1 MYSFVTGASGAPTI
15 VLRAALTMLVTEAPG
30 VQAESSNAAPAV
42 MNCRRS
48 GASLRGNIVMRAFL
62 TSLRGSLGHCAG
74 AVILCVALLAPFE
87 VAAQP
92 VNPQLD
98 LLQQLLQAGGQGG
111 AGAAITGQGA
121 GDAVDA
127 ARARGTEQPVV
138 RSTVGLSPT
147 QRVVATRFCED
158 RLDPR
163 DRDAL
168 TVLSNFSSVEQD
180 YCRRAGHLLLLYGYE
195 TFDGPRGGAALAK
208 GAVPETYRLG
218 IGDELVITFRG
229 QLATTNRS
237 IVDREGRVL
246 LPNLPPI
253 PAAGRTFGEFQRDLQ
268 SRVQSAF
275 IGTEAFISLGQVRSI
290 AVTVLGEV
298 VSPGIHQAT
307 GLSNVLDALAL
318 AGGIKKTGSLRK
330 VTVQRQEGGFTL
342 DVYDLLSGRA
352 GNRDLRLYDG
362 DRIIVDLL
370 GATIGVGGRVGRPA
384 IFELVPG
391 SESMPLRAALD
402 LAGGPLR
409 QGARVLLRTFDITGR
424 EVVQQVTD
432 LSIAVPRGALV
443 FVEYGEDIRVGTVT
457 LDGAVRVSGSR
468 VRASAPSIGALV
480 GGPDALLPS
489 AYLPFAVLETTE
501 PATLSRRYFAVNLM
515 NIMGGR
521 QDFTLSDGDRLFVLS
536 AEDVRFL
543 SSDRLQAALR
553 APDFQANQSGLTD
566 PLRRAAEAR
575 LTELEATIARLNAEL
590 NTANR
595 QIDILVAGA
604 PAEVAAPALAPTT
617 VAVNCT
623 SLDVLALLIQR
634 TQSSRFS
641 NVLQAVNQATSSD
654 PKARA
659 PDVAQARCPQVFDS
673 NPYLLPF
680 VLEHVVALNGELRVP
695 GAYPAVENTPV
706 GALVAVAGGVT
717 NEADL
722 TRVEFTRAPQAAA
735 NGTSVTQ
742 RALANLSGQQG
753 AAITVGPGDVV
764 RFNPVFTDRDAGP
777 VLLTG
782 EFVRPGYYDIKR
794 GERLS
799 EIVARAGGLTA
810 QAYPYGGV
818 FTRERVKKSEQEGLD
833 RAARDLNSTMVSAAV
848 RGDLQPGALEAMRQL
863 MVQLASTSAI
873 GRVVIEADPTVLQV
887 RPELDVV
894 LEPGDVL
901 YMPKRP
907 SSVLVTGDVLNPGAQ
922 QYIAGTSVDAYLRQ
936 AGGLQRSADKG
947 RIFVLY
953 PNGVAQPISTSVWTY
968 GSSVQV
974 PPGSAVVAPK
984 DPAPFGLATVR
995 DVTTLIGQIA
1005 LTAASIAV
1013 IAR

>member
-1 MYSFVTGASGAPTI
+1 M
-15 VLRAALTMLVTEAPG
+15 RAFWC
-30 VQAESSNAAPAV
+30 N
-42 MNCRRS
+42 
-48 GASLRGNIVMRAFL
+48 LRGN
-62 TSLRGSLGHCAG
+62 LGHCAR
-74 AVILCVALLAPFE
+74 AVILGVSLLAAPQ
-87 VAAQP
+87 VAAQQ
-92 VNPQLD
+92 VNPQQD
-98 LLQQLLQAGGQGG
+98 LLQQLLQAGQGG
-111 AGAAITGQGA
+111 GVGPAGTLGTQGTTGAI
-121 GDAVDA
+121 DA
-127 ARARGTEQPVV
+127 ARAGARTTDQAVM
-138 RSTVGLSPT
+138 RSTVGLTPT

-163 DRDAL
+163 DRDTL
-168 TVLSNFSSVEQD
+168 TVLSNFSAVEQD
-180 YCRRAGHLLLLYGYE
+180 YCRRAGHLLQLFGYE
-195 TFDGPRGGAALAK
+195 TFDGPRTGVALAS
-208 GAVPETYRLG
+208 GTVPETYRLG
-218 IGDELVITFRG
+218 IGDELVVTFRG
-229 QLATTNRS
+229 QVSTTSRAV
-237 IVDREGRVL
+237 VDREGRVL

-275 IGTEAFISLGQVRSI
+275 IGTEAFLSLGQVRSI

-298 VSPGIHQAT
+298 TSPGIHQAT
-307 GLSNVLDALAL
+307 GLSTVLDALAL
-318 AGGIKKTGSLRK
+318 AGGIKKTGSLRR
-330 VTVQRQEGGFTL
+330 VIVQRQDGGFVL
-342 DVYDLLSGRA
+342 DVYDILSGRA
-352 GNRDLRLYDG
+352 ANRDLRLYDG
-362 DRIIVDLL
+362 DRIIVEVL
-370 GATIGVGGRVGRPA
+370 GGTIGVGGRVARPA
-384 IFELVPG
+384 IFELAPG
-391 SESMPLRAALD
+391 TESMPLRTALD

-409 QGARVLLRTFDITGR
+409 PGARVLLRTFDVTGR

-432 LSIAVPRGALV
+432 LSVATPRGALV

-457 LDGAVRVSGSR
+457 TDGAVRVPGSR
-468 VRASAPSIGALV
+468 VRASAPSIGALI

-536 AEDVRFL
+536 ADDVRFL

-553 APDFQANQSGLTD
+553 APDLQVNQSVVAD
-566 PLRRAAEAR
+566 PLRQAAEAR
-575 LTELEATIARLNAEL
+575 MTELETTIARLNAEL

-604 PAEVAAPALAPTT
+604 PAELAAPAATPTAP
-617 VAVNCT
+617 AVNCT

-634 TQSSRFS
+634 TQSTRFS
-641 NVLQAVNQATSSD
+641 NALQAVNQTAAAE
-654 PKARA
+654 PRARA
-659 PDVAQARCPQVFDS
+659 PDFAQARCPQLFDS

-695 GAYPAVENTPV
+695 GAYPAIEDTPV

-717 NEADL
+717 NDADL
-722 TRVEFTRAPQAAA
+722 TRVEFTRAPQATV
-735 NGTSVTQ
+735 NGASVTQ
-742 RALANLSGQQG
+742 RALANLLGQQG

-799 EIVARAGGLTA
+799 EVIARAGGLTA

-818 FTRERVKKSEQEGLD
+818 FTRERVKRSEQEGLD
-833 RAARDLNSTMVSAAV
+833 RAARDLNSTMVAAAA
-848 RGDLQPGALEAMRQL
+848 RGELQPGALEAMRQL

-922 QYIAGTSVDAYLRQ
+922 QYVAGTNVDAYLRQ
-936 AGGLQRSADKG
+936 AGGLQRSADRG
-947 RIFVLY
+947 RIFVLF
-953 PNGVAQPISTSVWTY
+953 PNGVAQPVSTSVWTY
-968 GSSVQV
+968 NSGIQV

-995 DVTTLIGQIA
+995 DITTLIGQIA